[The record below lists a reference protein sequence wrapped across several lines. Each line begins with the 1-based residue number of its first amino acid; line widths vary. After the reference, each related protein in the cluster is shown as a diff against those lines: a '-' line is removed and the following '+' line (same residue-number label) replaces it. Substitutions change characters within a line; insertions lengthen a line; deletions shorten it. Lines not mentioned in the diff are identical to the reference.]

1 MDCREVTQTMN
12 NLLQHMN
19 ELINAVLNVRF
30 TDLEKEKACC
40 LELLELSKQHSYG
53 YATAFAYTYL
63 GDYYL
68 AQNDALLSGQ
78 YLYEAKQ
85 LCSKTLYPALYM
97 KVCHLLGFYYHL
109 INDEQNALQYYMESI
124 TLAEELKDVY
134 QRCNAWNNI
143 ADMFQG
149 HKQYAKAVKY
159 YENAYQAMLE
169 GQFKDARLLT
179 IVLYNLAEVNG
190 YMNQLKEMDTYL
202 TICEDSVMTDMEN
215 INFHTFC
222 CRTGRFLEAAFQGN
236 IAKAKGIAKDILE
249 SNYCGVDD
257 RYIII
262 ELLLHITNAL
272 VKLQEKEY
280 AQRYLEVLDNNCTM
294 NEIAFIRRLVDLRVF
309 YAESFS
315 QDAELQESYQSYY
328 HTMRKIS
335 DMEDDVRVNGMNARI
350 HLQEIILKHES
361 TLEENKRLVDEANV
375 DGLTNIYNRRYFNQ
389 LMEAKDF
396 AHDSI
401 GIIMMDIDYFKEY
414 NDSYG
419 HIHGDL
425 ILRLVGDT
433 LNRYC
438 HDDIVPCRYGGD
450 EFACLCRN
458 QSDEEIEA
466 FIHAVRTDLS
476 IQNIEHKHSNCSQQI
491 TLSIGYTNCS
501 KQFIDDMYGV
511 LKLADQAMYKSKEKG
526 RNTWSRYAEVM

>member
-1 MDCREVTQTMN
+1 MS

-19 ELINAVLNVRF
+19 ELIDTVLNVRF

-68 AQNDALLSGQ
+68 AQNDAMLSGQ
-78 YLYEAKQ
+78 YLYDAKQ

-109 INDEQNALQYYMESI
+109 INDEQNALQFYMESI
-124 TLAEELKDVY
+124 ALAEELKDVY

-149 HKQYAKAVKY
+149 HKQYDEAVKY
-159 YENAYQAMLE
+159 YQNAYQAMLE

-190 YMNQLKEMDTYL
+190 YMDQLNEMDAYL
-202 TICEDSVMTDMEN
+202 TICEDSEIARMGDTS
-215 INFHTFC
+215 FHTFC
-222 CRTGRFLEAAFQGN
+222 CRTGRLLEAAFQGN
-236 IAKAKGIAKDILE
+236 KEKAKEISEEIIERD
-249 SNYCGVDD
+249 YYGVDD

-262 ELLLHITNAL
+262 MFLLHITNAL
-272 VKLQEKEY
+272 IKLKEKEY
-280 AQRYLEVLDNNCTM
+280 AKRYLDILDEYGTM
-294 NEIAFIRRLVDLRVF
+294 NEISFIRRLVDLRVF

-315 QDAELQESYQSYY
+315 EDAELQESYQSYY

-335 DMEDDVRVNGMNARI
+335 VMEDDVRVNGMKARI
-350 HLQEIILKHES
+350 HLQEIILKHET
-361 TLEENKRLVDEANV
+361 TLKENRRLVDEV
-375 DGLTNIYNRRYFNQ
+375 HIDDLTNIYNRRYFNQ
-389 LMEAKDF
+389 LMEEKDGTI
-396 AHDSI
+396 HSL

-425 ILRLVGDT
+425 TLRMVGDT
-433 LNRYC
+433 LNRYS
-438 HDDIVPCRYGGD
+438 HDGIIPCRYGGD
-450 EFACLCRN
+450 EFACFCKN
-458 QSDEEIEA
+458 QSNEEIEK
-466 FIHAVRTDLS
+466 FIHAVRSDLAA
-476 IQNIEHKHSNCSQQI
+476 QNMEHKQSKCSQQI
-491 TLSIGYTNCS
+491 TLSIGYANCDGQTIADTHEVLRLADKAMYCS
-501 KQFIDDMYGV
+501 K
-511 LKLADQAMYKSKEKG
+511 ERG
-526 RNTWSRYAEVM
+526 RNTWTRYVEEV